1 MATDL
6 LASPALWT
14 SPGALGVFGLLVGSF
29 LNVVIHRLPAILERE
44 WWGIMAEQ
52 LADASAW
59 ARTLGGARP
68 ASYERVGADIDAALA
83 ARPPLTLSS
92 PPSRCGACGHRIRWF
107 ENVPLLS
114 WLVLRARCSAC
125 KAPISVRYP
134 LVELATA
141 LLFAGAGWRF
151 GPQWSTLAWCAFV
164 AMLVAMAVIDQDT
177 GYLPDDLTVPTLW
190 GGLIAA
196 ALGWTIPWPDALWGA
211 VAGFL
216 SLWGLALAWKLLRK
230 SEGMG
235 SGDFKLLAALCA
247 WLGWHALLP
256 IVLMA
261 SLVGVAV
268 NLPLLMLGKQEM
280 ARRIPFGPFLIG
292 GGLVVMFAGA
302 DELLAW
308 AGIAMPG

>member
-1 MATDL
+1 LDSTVIGSAAM
-6 LASPALWT
+6 WT
-14 SPGALGVFGLLVGSF
+14 SPLALGLFGLLIGSF
-29 LNVVIHRLPAILERE
+29 LNVVIHRLPIMLERE

-52 LADASAW
+52 LSDADAWQRATG
-59 ARTLGGARP
+59 RPRP
-68 ASYERVGADIDAALA
+68 AACERVGEDLGAALA
-83 ARPPLTLSS
+83 AQPPLTLWS
-92 PPSRCGACGHRIRWF
+92 PPSRCGACGHRIRWY
-107 ENVPLLS
+107 ENVPLAS
-114 WLVLRARCSAC
+114 WLALRARCSAC
-125 KAPISVRYP
+125 KTPISVRYP
-134 LVELATA
+134 LVELATG
-141 LLFAGAGWRF
+141 LLFAGAGWHF
-151 GPQWSTLAWCAFV
+151 GPQWTTLAWCAFI

-196 ALGWTIPWPDALWGA
+196 ALGWTIPFAEALWGA
-211 VAGFL
+211 VAGFMA
-216 SLWGLALAWKLLRK
+216 LWLLAMAWKLLRK

-261 SLVGVAV
+261 SIVGVLV

-302 DELLAW
+302 DELLASVGV
-308 AGIAMPG
+308 ALPG

>member
-1 MATDL
+1 MDSNAI
-6 LASPALWT
+6 ASAALWT
-14 SPGALGVFGLLVGSF
+14 SPLVLGVLGLLIGSF
-29 LNVVIHRLPAILERE
+29 LNVVIHRLPTMLERE

-52 LADASAW
+52 LSDAQAW
-59 ARTLGGARP
+59 QRTLGRSRP
-68 ASYERVGADIDAALA
+68 AAHDRVGEEVAAALA
-83 ARPPLTLSS
+83 AQPPLTLWA
-92 PPSRCGACGHRIRWF
+92 PPSRCGACGHRIRWY
-107 ENVPLLS
+107 ENVPLVS
-114 WLVLRARCSAC
+114 WLALRARCSAC
-125 KAPISVRYP
+125 GAPIGVRYP
-134 LVELATA
+134 LVELATG
-141 LLFAGAGWRF
+141 LLFAGAGWHF
-151 GPQWSTLAWCAFV
+151 GPQWTTLAWCAFI

-196 ALGWTIPWPDALWGA
+196 ALGWTIPLTEALWGA
-211 VAGFL
+211 VAGFMA
-216 SLWGLALAWKLLRK
+216 LWLLAMAWKLARK
-230 SEGMG
+230 TEGMG

-292 GGLVVMFAGA
+292 GGLVVMFVGA
-302 DELLAW
+302 DELLAL
-308 AGIAMPG
+308 AGVAMPG